1 MMVDDRT
8 FIEVFIDVIHKMR
21 EGIPMLTAKEELL
34 EDFIEQWVDIYGDE
48 TVI

>member
-1 MMVDDRT
+1 
-8 FIEVFIDVIHKMR
+8 MR